1 MRYLALAALVS
12 SAIASPLAA
21 RGVTTET
28 VTADA
33 GVIGRKDDDSPASIA
48 FTLHSETSGISTRCA
63 TGAGA
68 NIQINGDL
76 YSCDDES
83 YSFRYVEHVAYP
95 RYKVTVYHQLG
106 QLYVH
111 PSSLCPIA

>member
-1 MRYLALAALVS
+1 MRFLALTTLIS
-12 SAIASPLAA
+12 STIAGPLLA
-21 RGVTTET
+21 RGVSTEN

-33 GVIGRKDDDSPASIA
+33 GFIGRNDDDSPASIG
-48 FTLHSETSGISTRCA
+48 FTLHSESSGISTMCT

-68 NIQINGDL
+68 DPQINGKL
-76 YSCDDES
+76 YQCDDES

-106 QLYVH
+106 QL
-111 PSSLCPIA
+111 